1 MLHAFIHTSASSQC
15 FPSWWALGA
24 SDFLSIQSGP
34 SFPTEATISH
44 ASSSFMKSSV
54 GNLSISKDNLNT
66 SHAFLSTF
74 LVYA

>member
-1 MLHAFIHTSASSQC
+1 MLHAFIHTSASSPC

-24 SDFLSIQSGP
+24 SDLLFIQNGP
-34 SFPTEATISH
+34 SFLTEATISH

-54 GNLSISKDNLNT
+54 GNLSISKDNLKA